1 MNISKYR
8 AFLKVAATRS
18 FSQAADQLH
27 CTQSAAS
34 RMILDLENYWGFK
47 LFSRMKGGAVLTLK
61 EKRFTRSLSVWCLP
75 KTACRRLRRPLP
87 A

>member
-34 RMILDLENYWGFK
+34 RMILDLENY
-47 LFSRMKGGAVLTLK
+47 
-61 EKRFTRSLSVWCLP
+61 
-75 KTACRRLRRPLP
+75 
-87 A
+87 